1 MLVVVLSEEF
11 TAEAKEVLPAIRPLN
26 MNEAIQIN
34 IERYICFSAFHWDRK
49 EATTMPAFIRTNF
62 QSLIE
67 IQQAATTLLQAR
79 SRHEKYPAVKEMRE
93 TV

>member
-26 MNEAIQIN
+26 MNEAVQIN
-34 IERYICFSAFHWDRK
+34 IVWYIGFSAFHWDRK

-67 IQQAATTLLQAR
+67 IQQAATLLQAR
-79 SRHEKYPAVKEMRE
+79 SRHEKYPAVKEMRK